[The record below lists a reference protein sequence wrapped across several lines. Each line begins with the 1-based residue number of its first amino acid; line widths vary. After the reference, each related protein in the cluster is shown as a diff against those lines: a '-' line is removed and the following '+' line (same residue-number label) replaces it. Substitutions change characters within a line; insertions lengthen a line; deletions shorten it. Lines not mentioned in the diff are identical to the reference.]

1 MPLIIQG
8 KPVSVEDTKG
18 QLISSASFL
27 DEPRFKLGKHSFRS
41 RRTNW
46 VRGICLHTRMG
57 IWPIKLVD
65 EARNRRWDEMVAE
78 RWENSGRMAGAHLA
92 VDSDGSFVC
101 MSDLATTATYHAGQ
115 VNEYSIGIEM
125 YQEADG
131 TMYKATL
138 MNTVA
143 IVDAITRIFGIQR
156 QVCSERQLSLRFAS
170 PVRGRT
176 KTANLA
182 YHPGGRE
189 GRDFVGVYGHRNC
202 TRNRGLGDPGDYIF
216 EFLKMAGYE
225 EFDLDA
231 DEDRHIW
238 LSRQAQIGI
247 PEDSLDGIPGP
258 MTRDALLAMGKPHG
272 MWIQRPTD

>member
-1 MPLIIQG
+1 MPLIVQG
-8 KPVSVEDTKG
+8 NPVFVEDTKG
-18 QLISSASFL
+18 QRILSASYL
-27 DEPRFKLGKHSFRS
+27 EDPRFKLGKNSFRL

-57 IWPIKLVD
+57 IWPITLKD
-65 EARNRRWDEMVAE
+65 ESPNRRWDEMVAE

-125 YQEADG
+125 YQDTEGAVH
-131 TMYKATL
+131 KATL
-138 MNTVA
+138 MSTVA
-143 IVDAITRIFGIQR
+143 LVDAITRIFGIQR

-189 GRDFVGVYGHRNC
+189 GRDFVGIYGHRNC
-202 TRNRGLGDPGDYIF
+202 TRNRGLGDPGDLIF
-216 EFLKMAGYE
+216 QFLKLAGYE
-225 EFDLDA
+225 EFDADA
-231 DEDRHIW
+231 DEDRHVW
-238 LSRQAQIGI
+238 QSRQAQLGL
-247 PEDSLDGIPGP
+247 PEDCLDGIAGP
-258 MTRDALLAMGKPHG
+258 MTCEALLDQGKPYG
-272 MWIQRPTD
+272 LWVPRPTD